1 MKLNAVSLCDGDV
14 ESSLG
19 PSQQVEYN
27 FDDEGEED
35 QEIEADNNSSSD
47 EERDTF
53 ENEYQEASS
62 NQNNSNGA
70 SNGEEPDPDITE
82 EEENGLNSMDIAIV
96 KSIFEAL
103 DIIKETGA
111 SLNTFQDLLVFARHM
126 FCRGRGLE
134 DDDQAIKEI
143 WPSGWESAKK
153 YLEKFGYQDAKEY
166 FICLDDSHKQH
177 WDIME
182 RETDTCRHCGQHGT
196 IKYYYLGLRGKV
208 KHWVSMQEMCYKM
221 TAHWRE
227 KEHWLGRQTGWPL
240 KREVWDGDR
249 FCELSWFWDPNKAWC
264 LPARCQT
271 ENCTNII
278 SGKTIES
285 LPESPNFEGSKE
297 VSCKHCHS
305 KFLHELQYARGDPRN
320 LALIAHWDG
329 FQPFGNKKK
338 STGAIDVTIATM
350 AKRDRLCTEEVYPVG
365 FVPSYDLPD
374 GRPNSIDPFLEP
386 LVQDLEEGFI
396 EGTWLNEERHYYY
409 PGFHEHFRHPW
420 RKRVL
425 EEELV
430 IMKEIEQ
437 EERTTYFQSKSRD
450 AGFNGLSL
458 LHRLNPLYG
467 FNILTDFV
475 IDAMHLL
482 PLNIVKN
489 HLKLITDESMDEHE
503 LAQKLKEM
511 PWTTDYKSSRLPTHY
526 EYLGFWK
533 AEEYQKF
540 AFPASEFVFHGLLTE
555 DQYKL
560 WAPVPRL
567 IEFVFNAGRDGWTL
581 DMIQNFN
588 HLSWRYCILM
598 EENFGTQACKINLH
612 NLIHFHEDIVR
623 FSAPDNF
630 WCTQFE
636 RAVSRYVQQSSNRK
650 YFEKNICKKRV
661 TKRISEVSKPGK
673 S

>member
-1 MKLNAVSLCDGDV
+1 
-14 ESSLG
+14 
-19 PSQQVEYN
+19 
-27 FDDEGEED
+27 
-35 QEIEADNNSSSD
+35 
-47 EERDTF
+47 
-53 ENEYQEASS
+53 
-62 NQNNSNGA
+62 
-70 SNGEEPDPDITE
+70 
-82 EEENGLNSMDIAIV
+82 
-96 KSIFEAL
+96 
-103 DIIKETGA
+103 
-111 SLNTFQDLLVFARHM
+111 
-126 FCRGRGLE
+126 
-134 DDDQAIKEI
+134 
-143 WPSGWESAKK
+143 
-153 YLEKFGYQDAKEY
+153 
-166 FICLDDSHKQH
+166 
-177 WDIME
+177 
-182 RETDTCRHCGQHGT
+182 
-196 IKYYYLGLRGKV
+196 
-208 KHWVSMQEMCYKM
+208 
-221 TAHWRE
+221 
-227 KEHWLGRQTGWPL
+227 
-240 KREVWDGDR
+240 
-249 FCELSWFWDPNKAWC
+249 
-264 LPARCQT
+264 
-271 ENCTNII
+271 
-278 SGKTIES
+278 
-285 LPESPNFEGSKE
+285 
-297 VSCKHCHS
+297 
-305 KFLHELQYARGDPRN
+305 
-320 LALIAHWDG
+320 
-329 FQPFGNKKK
+329 
-338 STGAIDVTIATM
+338 
-350 AKRDRLCTEEVYPVG
+350 
-365 FVPSYDLPD
+365 
-374 GRPNSIDPFLEP
+374 
-386 LVQDLEEGFI
+386 
-396 EGTWLNEERHYYY
+396 
-409 PGFHEHFRHPW
+409 
-420 RKRVL
+420 
-425 EEELV
+425 
-430 IMKEIEQ
+430 MKEIEQ

-650 YFEKNICKKRV
+650 YFEKTFARKESQREFLKFQNLENLKSHR
-661 TKRISEVSKPGK
+661 TSKIPK
-673 S
+673 VHREKVL